1 MRKMFEI
8 GGVVAA
14 AVLIAFGIATI
25 VLAERGEECCVLE
38 GVEARAFSLVPRS
51 PNTSSRCAATW
62 TKRRGYMRRSPAVAP
77 GSRMVAA
84 PSSKGKQVI
93 NSERASALPVGA
105 LMKTDFVSFEP
116 WDTLGETAEKM
127 AQLDVGSALVL
138 DSGRL
143 VGILT
148 CRDLMRAIA
157 GRTHW
162 SEARVRDWMTPDPRV
177 ARPETAAEEATLMMV
192 EQGCHHL
199 PVVDEGRPVGVVGM
213 RSVVSET
220 FEPVLV

>member
-1 MRKMFEI
+1 M
-8 GGVVAA
+8 
-14 AVLIAFGIATI
+14 
-25 VLAERGEECCVLE
+25 
-38 GVEARAFSLVPRS
+38 
-51 PNTSSRCAATW
+51 
-62 TKRRGYMRRSPAVAP
+62 
-77 GSRMVAA
+77 
-84 PSSKGKQVI
+84 
-93 NSERASALPVGA
+93 NSERASALPVGV
-105 LMKTDFVSFEP
+105 LMKTDFVSVEP

-127 AQLDVGSALVL
+127 AQLDVGSALVV

-157 GRTHW
+157 GRTHS
-162 SEARVRDWMTPDPRV
+162 SEARVCEWMTADPRV
-177 ARPETAAEEATLMMV
+177 ARPTTAAEEAALMMV

-199 PVVDEGRPVGVVGM
+199 PVVDEGRPVGMVGM

>member
-1 MRKMFEI
+1 M
-8 GGVVAA
+8 
-14 AVLIAFGIATI
+14 
-25 VLAERGEECCVLE
+25 
-38 GVEARAFSLVPRS
+38 
-51 PNTSSRCAATW
+51 
-62 TKRRGYMRRSPAVAP
+62 
-77 GSRMVAA
+77 
-84 PSSKGKQVI
+84 
-93 NSERASALPVGA
+93 NSERASALPVGD
-105 LMKTDFVSFEP
+105 LMKRDFVSVEP

-127 AQLDVGSALVL
+127 ARLDVGSALVV

-157 GRTHW
+157 GRTHS

-177 ARPETAAEEATLMMV
+177 ARPNTAAEEAALMMV

-199 PVVDEGRPVGVVGM
+199 PVVDEGRPVGMVGM